1 MASKNHFFPSVLLES
16 NLSVCLS
23 LLGNVR
29 LIFTSLENLEQKR
42 RHIRD
47 TVPLCKFSI
56 RVASANSV
64 CPFFGGGG
72 GSWEQVRHL
81 IEVLYL

>member
-1 MASKNHFFPSVLLES
+1 MASENHFFPSGLLES

-42 RHIRD
+42 RHSRD
-47 TVPLCKFSI
+47 TVTLRKFSV

-64 CPFFGGGG
+64 CPFLGRGV